1 MANLM
6 YNLLGYCPSPA
17 IYGWVSHMY
26 GGKTSRAGML
36 VLTGM
41 TTVNLMFMFLAH
53 FAILNNKKIKKEQDK
68 DKYVTSATEFTTI
81 PADENGIN
89 ETQTSS
95 KRVVSTANT
104 TMMVNQNDTS

>member
-1 MANLM
+1 MANLC

-53 FAILNNKKIKKEQDK
+53 FAILNKKSSKKEKVK
-68 DKYVTSATEFTTI
+68 DNYATSATEFTTI
-81 PADENGIN
+81 PADENAIN
-89 ETQTSS
+89 Q
-95 KRVVSTANT
+95 A
-104 TMMVNQNDTS
+104 